1 MQIYGK
7 VSLIPNFQRTFF
19 EREVGFKPTTFR
31 LEIWHSNQLN
41 YSRKWSGKRDSDARP
56 QPWQGCT
63 LTNWATSAYH
73 PIYKYIDVFFFT
85 LQIYGKVSLIPNFQ
99 RIFLYFYFVPLM
111 RLELICYKA
120 HAPKACVSA
129 NSTIEECM
137 YRRWDSN
144 SHDLHHYH
152 LKVARLPISPRRYFF
167 CPLNKTRTCTNLIQL
182 ILNQPRLPIP
192 P

>member
-1 MQIYGK
+1 MCFVARGGLEPPTSRVWALRATNCSIARCLLSLLQLCKYMEKILKFQIFAK
-7 VSLIPNFQRTFF
+7 LFF
-19 EREVGFKPTTFR
+19 VEREVGFKPTTFR

-99 RIFLYFYFVPLM
+99 RIFFIF
-111 RLELICYKA
+111 
-120 HAPKACVSA
+120 
-129 NSTIEECM
+129 
-137 YRRWDSN
+137 
-144 SHDLHHYH
+144 
-152 LKVARLPISPRRYFF
+152 
-167 CPLNKTRTCTNLIQL
+167 
-182 ILNQPRLPIP
+182 ILFL
-192 P
+192 